1 MSKNK
6 KGQRCKRDAIHVF
19 LVKSLENVLE
29 IDVWKKKLPA
39 DGDDTSIDVI
49 YVMH

>member
-1 MSKNK
+1 MQK
-6 KGQRCKRDAIHVF
+6 RCNTLFSCLD
-19 LVKSLENVLE
+19 KSLENVLE

>member
-1 MSKNK
+1 MF
-6 KGQRCKRDAIHVF
+6 F
-19 LVKSLENVLE
+19 LLKSLENVLE

-39 DGDDTSIDVI
+39 DGDDTSIEVI